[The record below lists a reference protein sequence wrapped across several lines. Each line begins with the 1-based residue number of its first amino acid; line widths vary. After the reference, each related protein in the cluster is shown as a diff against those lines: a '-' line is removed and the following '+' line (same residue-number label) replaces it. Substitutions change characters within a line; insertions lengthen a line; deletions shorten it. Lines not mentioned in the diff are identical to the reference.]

1 MYIDRNQLFRF
12 LELDLHWPLSVNP
25 GRATGKT
32 FEAINT
38 AYEFAVFKG
47 IQAVYVAS
55 GVREM
60 ARLEKKYNELQP
72 HVKITTYSMLETYR
86 IGRRFSCIMFD
97 EPSLAI
103 KHGVNA
109 YVSRIARENQ
119 CPVIIF
125 GE

>member
-1 MYIDRNQLFRF
+1 MCIDRNQLFKF
-12 LELDLHWPLSVNP
+12 LRLDIRWPLAVNP
-25 GRATGKT
+25 GRGTGKT

-47 IQAVYVAS
+47 VPAVYVAS

-60 ARLEKKYNELQP
+60 ARLEKKYIELQP

-86 IGRRFSCIMFD
+86 IGRRFSCIMLD

-103 KHGVNA
+103 KHGINGYA
-109 YVSRIARENQ
+109 ARIARENQ